1 MMIDRV
7 MSFRKLVKPEDLNP
21 ANRLFGG
28 RIMEW
33 ADEAAAVY
41 AMCQMRTKNIVTLK
55 VSEILFKTPAQ
66 QGDILE
72 FVCQKKRVGSTSM
85 TIELKVFR
93 KEIPKRME
101 HPDIILQCDF
111 TFVAL
116 GPDGRPTPY
125 SKIGLGKVAPPRR
138 KTKRK

>member
-1 MMIDRV
+1 MKPLLMTY
-7 MSFRKLVKPEDLNP
+7 RKLVKPEDLNP

-33 ADEAAAVY
+33 ADEAAAIY

-55 VSEILFKTPAQ
+55 VSEILFKNPAQ

-72 FVCQKKRVGSTSM
+72 FFCQKKHIGSTSM
-85 TIELKVFR
+85 TIELFIYR
-93 KEIPKRME
+93 KEIPGKLEDPEM
-101 HPDIILQCDF
+101 ILQCDF

-116 GPDGRPTPY
+116 NADGRPTPHG
-125 SKIGLGKVAPPRR
+125 IAADALGSN
-138 KTKRK
+138 